1 MQTHTVLVRVALLIG
16 LIASLALAGSALAQG
31 GAVVR
36 IDPAAATAAPGQTVT
51 LSVKVDNV
59 TNMIGAE
66 IHLAF
71 NPNVLEV
78 IDDRQ
83 DQAGVQ
89 VTNGGLLRADV
100 VAQNSADNAS
110 GTIDF
115 AIAQNPPAVTGSGTL
130 VTINF
135 RAKAAGVSPVTFRS
149 VPAATTGVILSDAN
163 GAALAVT
170 TQSGSVTV
178 TGSGVTVT
186 PTSTGTTTATP
197 TASPTPGSGAPGR
210 HTVRQGETL
219 FCIGRAYGVLPWA
232 IAMANGIHN
241 PNRLIIGQVLVI
253 PNAPWNP
260 IPPGP
265 VCPRQFQG
273 TPPPVTITPTPPP
286 PPACRALHTVVF
298 GDTLLAISRKYNVNV
313 WTLAARNNIYN
324 LNLIY
329 VGQVLCIP

>member
-1 MQTHTVLVRVALLIG
+1 MQTYTLLVRVALLIG

-31 GAVVR
+31 GTVVR

-51 LSVKVDNV
+51 LSVKVDNAA
-59 TNMIGAE
+59 NMIGAE

-100 VAQNSADNAS
+100 VAQNSADNAT

-115 AIAQNPPAVTGSGTL
+115 AIAQNPPAATGSGTL

-178 TGSGVTVT
+178 TSGVPVT

-197 TASPTPGSGAPGR
+197 TPSPTPGSGAPGR

-219 FCIGRAYGVLPWA
+219 FCIGRGYGVSPWA
-232 IAMANGIHN
+232 IATANSIYA
-241 PNRLIIGQVLVI
+241 PYRIFIGQVLVI
-253 PNAPWNP
+253 PNAPWSTV
-260 IPPGP
+260 PPGP
-265 VCPRQFQG
+265 VCARQFPG

-286 PPACRALHTVVF
+286 PPACRALYTVVP
-298 GDTLLAISRKYNVNV
+298 GDTLLGVSRKYNVNV